1 MWLLLIPGFGTGVIL
16 LINGVVVQYYFHR
29 RRSIAFAIAQSGNS
43 AGGLISGPLIR
54 ASLDTFGFK
63 GHFLFLSGLYLQ
75 NVIVGSLYR
84 PPQTSEK
91 VISVDPGCV
100 QHESESLSLNV
111 NAAEACSLEEENS
124 TLPQVTKVSK
134 LNSWFRDTLD
144 FSILRD
150 PRAVLVYCGLFLV
163 SSGFFMAVA
172 NVVGRAVH
180 IGIEP
185 KKAALLPTCLNAF
198 SFVGRLISGVIGDRL
213 PHRCLQMAVYG
224 LVAAAFGMCVVFTTT
239 FWSMAIVHSTFG
251 MFNCELSCLSRYMF
265 PLACVVISNGL
276 SDVNWSCI
284 LV

>member
-150 PRAVLVYCGLFLV
+150 PRAVLLYCGCFLMC
-163 SSGFFMAVA
+163 SGIFTAAA
-172 NVVGRAVH
+172 NVIGRAAY
-180 IGIEP
+180 IGVEP
-185 KKAALLPTCLNAF
+185 KKAALLPTCSNAF
-198 SFVGRLISGVIGDRL
+198 SFVSRLISGVIGDRL
-213 PHRCLQMAVYG
+213 PHRCLHMAIYG
-224 LVAAAFGMCVVFTTT
+224 LVAAASGMCVIFTRT
-239 FWSMAIVHSTFG
+239 FWSMAVAYSTLT
-251 MFNCELSCLSRYMF
+251 MFNGDLFCLCGCSITHVAALTMF
-265 PLACVVISNGL
+265 DI
-276 SDVNWSCI
+276 
-284 LV
+284 